1 VIVVAAGQNTPSEPK
16 WSYIIAA
23 TIALALA
30 GASDQVSAIFRQTI
44 LQTATPDHMRGRLQG
59 VFIVV
64 VAGGPRLGEMWL
76 GTEATWWG
84 EGNAAIIGGITCIVA
99 LWLLLA
105 WQKNFLKYDSRTAV
119 SYLR

>member
-1 VIVVAAGQNTPSEPK
+1 
-16 WSYIIAA
+16 
-23 TIALALA
+23 
-30 GASDQVSAIFRQTI
+30 
-44 LQTATPDHMRGRLQG
+44 
-59 VFIVV
+59 
-64 VAGGPRLGEMWL
+64 MWL

-84 EGNAAIIGGITCIVA
+84 EGNAPIIGGITCIVA